1 MIRRP
6 LKWRYHAGRR
16 RTHRSSWLTKT
27 ENSSARGGRGFGRRS
42 PGPPLCSELLR
53 TPYRRSSQDPE
64 ILWKSAGSESQQLA
78 TFPRPVCGD
87 VGRRSGVVAFNPTRW
102 PLDWRRDAADCY
114 RELPRISLLST
125 SVNRARRRAEA
136 LRLGPYWSWRSV
148 PTAPAVARGTPLH
161 VGRQWQPS
169 AASRLRWVAL
179 PAGAATSVPLPALP
193 CP

>member
-78 TFPRPVCGD
+78 TFPRPVCDD
-87 VGRRSGVVAFNPTRW
+87 VGRCSGVVAFNPTRW
-102 PLDWRRDAADCY
+102 QLHWRRDAGDCY
-114 RELPRISLLST
+114 CELRRIPLPRSRVNKGMKKGPRLLRPDPSLVATQPGRSRGPRG
-125 SVNRARRRAEA
+125 SCQQGDARSQRMCWKHW
-136 LRLGPYWSWRSV
+136 L
-148 PTAPAVARGTPLH
+148 
-161 VGRQWQPS
+161 
-169 AASRLRWVAL
+169 
-179 PAGAATSVPLPALP
+179 AT
-193 CP
+193 